1 LDNSRIP
8 ASQQSVKICVKRQE
22 VIWIGMNVQ
31 RESIGWSLSADKDSV
46 LENVLPFYRG
56 IHRDYL
62 CVRGS
67 YVPIAL

>member
-1 LDNSRIP
+1 MS
-8 ASQQSVKICVKRQE
+8 KE
-22 VIWIGMNVQ
+22 
-31 RESIGWSLSADKDSV
+31 RESIGQLLSADKDSV
-46 LENVLPFYRG
+46 LKNMLPFYRG